1 MSAPWTTYPI
11 DMAASQPVKDLVH
24 RTGRRDARLLLLDL
38 WAWAKRHAAGGI
50 VRGSDPA
57 RQVEEGANWR
67 GKRGAFVESA
77 IATGFLQREPGGI
90 RIVPW
95 EAVISV
101 EWAAIEVSADSLAR
115 DAELPAPRPAKSGAE
130 RTKEWRQK
138 RAKANVTGDASVTP
152 RDAASVTPVT
162 KRDGD
167 CDAANVTG
175 DASVTPRDVTNGG
188 VRGGDLTQKETETQ
202 TETHTNASVRVTP
215 GDERKP
221 AHSHEANPDR
231 LRMPFPEAPTRV
243 FAAWRDSIAPGQT
256 MKVSDFDA
264 IQRAFAKGE
273 TPEGIIRALAVASK
287 DPWRMDPAHPQRR
300 TLVALLKPDAIQAGT
315 MPQPPPGRSGQS
327 APAASRHQPM
337 GVGINR
343 GHDVMDEIDR
353 QQGGTP

>member
-138 RAKANVTGDASVTP
+138 RAK
-152 RDAASVTPVT
+152 
-162 KRDGD
+162 
-167 CDAANVTG
+167 ANVTG